1 MRQTVTQNKYETF
14 TLDFNY
20 SKGKLYTK
28 NLDISISN
36 SRETFI
42 VEILTLFWKN
52 DAWKCDVV
60 ADIDTKVI
68 VSSELGLCK

>member
-1 MRQTVTQNKYETF
+1 MQNFTVKQKQF
-14 TLDFNY
+14 L
-20 SKGKLYTK
+20 
-28 NLDISISN
+28 
-36 SRETFI
+36 
-42 VEILTLFWKN
+42 VEKLTLFWKN